1 MFGGFFT
8 RPKMPNVSGDF
19 SLFSLFS
26 NYFHC
31 FFTGTQGHFFNVLFT
46 RDKHFSTFFSHATN
60 VFFTRGSHKSLRAR
74 GGASGVREH
83 CACGKHHCSGP
94 WLRKKIIFGRRF
106 FFSILRFPVRFIIV
120 CCVFSSIPKL
130 IGRNRG
136 WRQRPMSGCLKS
148 VALA

>member
-8 RPKMPNVSGDF
+8 RPKMPNVSGEDF
-19 SLFSLFS
+19 SLFSLFF

-31 FFTGTQGHFFNVLFT
+31 FFTGTHGLFFNVLFT
-46 RDKHFSTFFSHATN
+46 RDKHFFNVFSHATN
-60 VFFTRGSHKSLRAR
+60 VFFHTRLPQKPPRAR
-74 GGASGVREH
+74 GASGVREH

-94 WLRKKIIFGRRF
+94 WLRKNHFRQTI
-106 FFSILRFPVRFIIV
+106 FSILRFPVRFIIV

-136 WRQRPMSGCLKS
+136 WRQRPMSGCWKS